1 MITMGTTA
9 SLEMMLGLDQV
20 IEDKGTILHIL
31 KFNQLNFLMNYIESK
46 RERHQDNS
54 KIVGLN
60 NKIMLIQI
68 Y

>member
-20 IEDKGTILHIL
+20 IGDKGTILHIL
-31 KFNQLNFLMNYIESK
+31 KFNQLNFLMNYIENK